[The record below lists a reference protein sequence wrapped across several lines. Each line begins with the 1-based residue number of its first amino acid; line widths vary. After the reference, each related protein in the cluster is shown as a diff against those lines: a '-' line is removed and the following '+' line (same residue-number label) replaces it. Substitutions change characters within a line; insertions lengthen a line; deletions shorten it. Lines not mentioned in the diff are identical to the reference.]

1 MAPKTLLK
9 TLKIKPRP
17 KLELE
22 VPEVIDTEKLPA
34 WTSPWADVP
43 EPTEKERR
51 RWAAARKYLQQT
63 DENGQPVEG
72 WKTRLELMVADG
84 RLWYSEKDKLWH
96 RRG

>member
-51 RWAAARKYLQQT
+51 RWAKARAAQHADEAGNPAEGWAARIAAMK
-63 DENGQPVEG
+63 
-72 WKTRLELMVADG
+72 ADK